1 MLGGVNDRGQGI
13 ETIDLNGNGIWN
25 ISGCV
30 HTNGN
35 LVVQNPSQLISQ
47 RIQAVS
53 NIRCTATTTQVCA
66 APHTQGGLYP
76 GSPWANDPLAT
87 VVPDLPAENASAA
100 VPFDT
105 AVVAGNGTISP
116 GWYRGPYNEGNNRAQ
131 INFNPGVY
139 YFIND
144 GQPVNAGGNWVGSNV
159 TLAFYGSGER
169 LIMRNAG
176 QLNLTAPV
184 NGVYQGVLV
193 YYSRHFQDA
202 VFAMRASAGNPK
214 GTFYLPTGQLRF
226 DNNVANRLLTNRVI
240 TKTLSN
246 QNTAFTINVD
256 ETTNRQW

>member
-1 MLGGVNDRGQGI
+1 
-13 ETIDLNGNGIWN
+13 
-25 ISGCV
+25 
-30 HTNGN
+30 
-35 LVVQNPSQLISQ
+35 
-47 RIQAVS
+47 
-53 NIRCTATTTQVCA
+53 
-66 APHTQGGLYP
+66 
-76 GSPWANDPLAT
+76 
-87 VVPDLPAENASAA
+87 
-100 VPFDT
+100 
-105 AVVAGNGTISP
+105 
-116 GWYRGPYNEGNNRAQ
+116 
-131 INFNPGVY
+131 
-139 YFIND
+139 
-144 GQPVNAGGNWVGSNV
+144 
-159 TLAFYGSGER
+159 
-169 LIMRNAG
+169 MRNAG